1 MLRILV
7 KPTNDHSTTSPPS
20 TYLDEVCE
28 LFNPHLNRNSHY
40 PPTQSVNSPLVEA
53 ILRDLNDVLLRILT
67 SHGLAYSPYPTFDC
81 LLAQTTGIFGTWDDL
96 IKEFTNVLRE
106 ATRKRRD
113 NVIPAHWKLVEWVEQ
128 LAVMTDLTR
137 GLALGEN
144 KQEEAYP
151 TPSYLDFGQIAPH
164 PHPDLD

>member
-1 MLRILV
+1 MR
-7 KPTNDHSTTSPPS
+7 TFQPP
-20 TYLDEVCE
+20 
-28 LFNPHLNRNSHY
+28 PK
-40 PPTQSVNSPLVEA
+40 QK
-53 ILRDLNDVLLRILT
+53 LT
-67 SHGLAYSPYPTFDC
+67 LSPYPIRELSTRRSNLKRPQRHPSPD
-81 LLAQTTGIFGTWDDL
+81 LNIPRTSILALPNLRLSPRTNDGTWDDL